1 MIRVSRQNRYHVS
14 NRLAIFAALILAI
27 TSFIGLS
34 SSSEVDRQNLLD
46 GPTAVVQQSSEQGS
60 ADEASTS
67 KRKLSISL
75 LLFRNG

>member
-1 MIRVSRQNRYHVS
+1 MIRVSKQNRYRVS

-27 TSFIGLS
+27 TSFIDLS
-34 SSSEVDRQNLLD
+34 SSSEVNRQNLLD

-60 ADEASTS
+60 GEEASTS
-67 KRKLSISL
+67 KRKLSNCL